1 MCLEMYLSF
10 FLLHETKE
18 RDQCTTHDMP
28 PCCTEPDDD
37 GDAVLRRGCV
47 YQVITRPC
55 SAGVVAGA
63 DQELARSACVQR
75 LVLWTPVCNSVQ
87 LTAVYRVQS
96 ACILAVSRYGDNGL
110 QQRSVYVTPGRLEV
124 VRRHRLKLASMHA
137 QRE

>member
-1 MCLEMYLSF
+1 MYLSF

-18 RDQCTTHDMP
+18 RDQCTTRDIP

-87 LTAVYRVQS
+87 STVFSLRASWPCRVS
-96 ACILAVSRYGDNGL
+96 SRYGDNGL

-124 VRRHRLKLASMHA
+124 VRRHRLKLASVHA